1 MTLPVRDTRT
11 FFPQCH
17 NFSYQQHCE
26 LLMSSISWHAL
37 STHLVDDALLTL
49 EHHEKT
55 FHHVDVGIV
64 VLQLK
69 IDCKVLIKLYIH
81 IRF

>member
-1 MTLPVRDTRT
+1 
-11 FFPQCH
+11 
-17 NFSYQQHCE
+17 
-26 LLMSSISWHAL
+26 MSPISWHAL

-69 IDCKVLIKLYIH
+69 IDCEVLIKLYIH

>member
-1 MTLPVRDTRT
+1 MTLPV
-11 FFPQCH
+11 H
-17 NFSYQQHCE
+17 FSYQQHCE
-26 LLMSSISWHAL
+26 LLMSPISWHAL

-69 IDCKVLIKLYIH
+69 IDCEVLKKLYIH

>member
-1 MTLPVRDTRT
+1 MTLPVR
-11 FFPQCH
+11 
-17 NFSYQQHCE
+17 FSYQQHCE
-26 LLMSSISWHAL
+26 ILLSPISWHALAL
-37 STHLVDDALLTL
+37 STHLVDDALFTL

-55 FHHVDVGIV
+55 FHHVDVGII

-69 IDCKVLIKLYIH
+69 VDCEVLKKLYIH